1 MRHRVR
7 TAKLG
12 RTGEHRN
19 AMLANLVCSLIK
31 NDTIKT
37 TLAKAK
43 AARVVA
49 EKMVTLGKKG
59 TLHHRRI
66 AVARLRAPQR
76 KFFPKAK
83 GDSGSEQRKNWTDEH
98 DVVRILFNKIVPK
111 LQSRQGGYTRIVK
124 LAGARKGD
132 AAQLAYLTWVF
143 DDTVAST
150 SEKSEETES
159 KSESNV
165 VESQTE
171 NTNKSEEIKENT
183 NEDEAVH
190 ENSESENNADDGEQA
205 EQQK

>member
-59 TLHHRRI
+59 TLHHRRL

-83 GDSGSEQRKNWTDEH
+83 GVSGSEQRKNWTDEH
-98 DVVRILFNKIVPK
+98 DVVRMLFDKIVPK
-111 LQSRQGGYTRIVK
+111 LENRQGGYTRIVK

-143 DDTVAST
+143 DDTVATT
-150 SEKSEETES
+150 SDKSEETEN
-159 KSESNV
+159 KSESNI
-165 VESQTE
+165 VESKTE
-171 NTNKSEEIKENT
+171 DTNNSEEIKEST
-183 NEDEAVH
+183 NADEAVD
-190 ENSESENNADDGEQA
+190 ENSESENNSDAGEQA

>member
-59 TLHHRRI
+59 TLHHRRL

-83 GDSGSEQRKNWTDEH
+83 GVSGSEQRKNWTDEH

-111 LQSRQGGYTRIVK
+111 LENRQGGYTRIVK

-143 DDTVAST
+143 DDTVATT
-150 SEKSEETES
+150 SDKSEETEN
-159 KSESNV
+159 KSESNI
-165 VESQTE
+165 VESKTE
-171 NTNKSEEIKENT
+171 DTNNSEEIKEST
-183 NEDEAVH
+183 NADEAVD
-190 ENSESENNADDGEQA
+190 ENSESENNSDAGEQA

>member
-59 TLHHRRI
+59 TLHHRRL
-66 AVARLRAPQR
+66 AVAKLRAPQR

-83 GDSGSEQRKNWTDEH
+83 GVSGSEQRKNWTDEH

-132 AAQLAYLTWVF
+132 SAQLAYLTWVF
-143 DDTVAST
+143 DDTVASA
-150 SEKSEETES
+150 SKKSEETES

-171 NTNKSEEIKENT
+171 DTKKSEEIKENT
-183 NEDEAVH
+183 NADEAVH

>member
-1 MRHRVR
+1 
-7 TAKLG
+7 
-12 RTGEHRN
+12 
-19 AMLANLVCSLIK
+19 
-31 NDTIKT
+31 
-37 TLAKAK
+37 LAKAK

-59 TLHHRRI
+59 TLHHRRL

-83 GDSGSEQRKNWTDEH
+83 GVSGSEQRKNWTEEH
-98 DVVRILFNKIVPK
+98 DVVRILFDKVVPK
-111 LQSRQGGYTRIVK
+111 LQDRQGGYTRIVK

-143 DDTVAST
+143 DDTIAST

-165 VESQTE
+165 VESKTE
-171 NTNKSEEIKENT
+171 DTKKSEEIKENT
-183 NEDEAVH
+183 NANEAVH
-190 ENSESENNADDGEQA
+190 ENSESENSDAGEQA

>member
-31 NDTIKT
+31 SDTIKT

-59 TLHHRRI
+59 TLHHRRL

-83 GDSGSEQRKNWTDEH
+83 GVSGSEQRKNWTDEH
-98 DVVRILFNKIVPK
+98 DVVRMLFDKIVPK
-111 LQSRQGGYTRIVK
+111 LQNRQGGYTRIVK

-143 DDTVAST
+143 DDAVPST
-150 SEKSEETES
+150 SDKPEETKSNVVQAQVEETE
-159 KSESNV
+159 V
-165 VESQTE
+165 VEE
-171 NTNKSEEIKENT
+171 VKENK
-183 NEDEAVH
+183 NADEVIG
-190 ENSESENNADDGEQA
+190 ENNELENNSDDGEQA